1 MLARHEE
8 IMRQKKLPGVGKT
21 VRSKKYGTLWRVMEK
36 REIWQNIEDD
46 PQTRAPRM
54 LPAIYLAYWKV
65 QKGVLPGIGKM
76 LGYAYTLHDNT
87 FESHWEVVEED

>member
-8 IMRQKKLPGVGKT
+8 IMRQKKLPRVGKT

-46 PQTRAPRM
+46 PQSRQPRM